1 MHGRGNDTHVRE
13 RHCVHLPRRRNKVV
27 MLRIRNLKCY
37 YGRIRAINGVSLSVR
52 PRELIA
58 LIGANGA
65 GKSTLLQTLSGLLPS
80 WEGEI
85 HFEKQSL
92 RGMKPPAIVEQGI
105 SLVPEGRLL
114 FPPMSVLDNLK
125 LGAYRRYRRRE
136 HARVEEDLEEV
147 MQLFPVLRERSKQQA
162 GTLSGGE
169 QQMVAIGRALMAR
182 PRLLLL
188 DEPSMGLAPF
198 LVRLI
203 LDVLVQL
210 KERGMTILLVEQN
223 ARAALQIA
231 DRGYVLENGR
241 VVLEGNGSD
250 LLADQ
255 DVKRAYLGKDYREF
269 YDGRA

>member
-1 MHGRGNDTHVRE
+1 
-13 RHCVHLPRRRNKVV
+13 

-52 PRELIA
+52 TQELIA

-65 GKSTLLQTLSGLLPS
+65 GKSTLLQTICGLLPG
-80 WEGEI
+80 WDGEI
-85 HFEKQSL
+85 EFEKESL
-92 RGMKPPAIVEQGI
+92 RGLKPPAIVRKGI
-105 SLVPEGRLL
+105 SLVPEGRML
-114 FPPMSVLDNLK
+114 FPPMSVMDNLR
-125 LGAYRRYRRRE
+125 LGAYLRYRQRDHERIN
-136 HARVEEDLEEV
+136 EDMETVLE
-147 MQLFPVLRERSKQQA
+147 LFPVLRERARQAA

-169 QQMVAIGRALMAR
+169 QQMLAIGRALMAR

-198 LVRLI
+198 LVRII

-210 KERGMTILLVEQN
+210 KEQGITVLLVEQN

-241 VVLEGNGSD
+241 VVLDGAAAD

-269 YDGRA
+269 CEGRA

>member
-1 MHGRGNDTHVRE
+1 
-13 RHCVHLPRRRNKVV
+13 

-37 YGRIRAINGVSLSVR
+37 YGKIRAINGVSLSVR
-52 PRELIA
+52 TGEIIA

-65 GKSTLLQTLSGLLPS
+65 GKSTLLLTISGLLQD

-85 HFEKQSL
+85 LFQRESL
-92 RGMKPPAIVEQGI
+92 RGLKAPAMVERGI

-125 LGAYRRYRRRE
+125 LGAYRRSLRRE
-136 HARVEEDLEEV
+136 HAAVEQDLEEV
-147 MQLFPVLRERSKQQA
+147 LNLFPILRERARQQA

-169 QQMVAIGRALMAR
+169 QQMLAIGRALMAR

-210 KERGMTILLVEQN
+210 KGQGMTLLLVEQN

-231 DRGYVLENGR
+231 DRGYVLENGK
-241 VVLEGNGSD
+241 VVLEGNGCD

-269 YDGRA
+269 CEGRS

>member
-1 MHGRGNDTHVRE
+1 
-13 RHCVHLPRRRNKVV
+13 

-52 PRELIA
+52 SGELIA

-65 GKSTLLQTLSGLLPS
+65 GKSTLLQTICGLLPR

-85 HFEKQSL
+85 EFEKEPLQGL
-92 RGMKPPAIVEQGI
+92 KPPAMVQRGI
-105 SLVPEGRLL
+105 SLVPEGRML
-114 FPPMSVLDNLK
+114 FPPLSVIDNLK
-125 LGAYRRYRRRE
+125 LGAYLRYRKRE
-136 HARVEEDLEEV
+136 HQGIFEDLERV
-147 MQLFPVLRERSKQQA
+147 LDLFPVLRERSRQAA

-169 QQMVAIGRALMAR
+169 QQMLAIGRALMAR
-182 PRLLLL
+182 PRLILL

-203 LDVLVQL
+203 LDTLLQL
-210 KERGMTILLVEQN
+210 KEEGITILLVEQN
-223 ARAALQIA
+223 AQAALRIA

-241 VVLEGNGSD
+241 IVLEGNAVD

-269 YDGRA
+269 CEGRA

>member
-1 MHGRGNDTHVRE
+1 
-13 RHCVHLPRRRNKVV
+13 

-37 YGRIRAINGVSLSVR
+37 YGKIRAINGVSLSVR
-52 PRELIA
+52 TGEIIA

-65 GKSTLLQTLSGLLPS
+65 GKSTLLLTISGLLQN

-85 HFEKQSL
+85 LFQRESL
-92 RGMKPPAIVEQGI
+92 RGLKAPAMVERGI

-125 LGAYRRYRRRE
+125 LGAYRRSLRRE
-136 HARVEEDLEEV
+136 HAAVEQDLEEV
-147 MQLFPVLRERSKQQA
+147 LNLFPILRERARQQA

-169 QQMVAIGRALMAR
+169 QQMLAIGRALMAR

-210 KERGMTILLVEQN
+210 KGQGMTLLLVEQN

-231 DRGYVLENGR
+231 DRGYVLENGK
-241 VVLEGNGSD
+241 VVLEGNGCD

-269 YDGRA
+269 CEGRS

>member
-1 MHGRGNDTHVRE
+1 
-13 RHCVHLPRRRNKVV
+13 
-27 MLRIRNLKCY
+27 MLRVRNLRCY
-37 YGRIRAINGVSLSVR
+37 YGKIRAINGVSLSVR
-52 PRELIA
+52 PGELIT

-65 GKSTLLQTLSGLLPS
+65 GKSTLLQAVCGLIS
-80 WEGEI
+80 HWEGEI
-85 HFEKQSL
+85 QLEKASL
-92 RGMKPPAIVEQGI
+92 RGLKAPAIVQRGL

-114 FPPMSVLDNLK
+114 FAPMSVLDNLR
-125 LGAYRRYRRRE
+125 LGAYLRYRRRDQQ
-136 HARVEEDLEEV
+136 ASIAEDLERV
-147 MQLFPVLRERSKQQA
+147 MALFPVLQERAGQSA

-169 QQMVAIGRALMAR
+169 QQMLAIGRALMAR

-203 LDVLVQL
+203 LDTLVQL
-210 KERGMTILLVEQN
+210 KQDGMTILLIEQN

-231 DRGYVLENGR
+231 DRGYVLENGQI
-241 VVLEGNGSD
+241 VLEGAAAD

>member
-1 MHGRGNDTHVRE
+1 
-13 RHCVHLPRRRNKVV
+13 
-27 MLRIRNLKCY
+27 MLRVRNLKCY
-37 YGRIRAINGVSLSVR
+37 YGKIRAINGVSLSVR
-52 PRELIA
+52 PGELIA

-65 GKSTLLQTLSGLLPS
+65 GKSTLLQAVCGLIS
-80 WEGEI
+80 QWEGEI
-85 HFEKQSL
+85 ELEKRSL
-92 RGMKPPAIVEQGI
+92 RGLKAPTIVERGL

-114 FPPMSVLDNLK
+114 FPPMSVLDNLR
-125 LGAYRRYRRRE
+125 LGAYLRYRRRE
-136 HARVEEDLEEV
+136 QRALIAEDLERV
-147 MQLFPVLRERSKQQA
+147 MALFPVLQERAAQPA

-169 QQMVAIGRALMAR
+169 QQMLAIGRALMAR

-203 LDVLVQL
+203 LDTLVQL
-210 KERGMTILLVEQN
+210 KLEGMTILLIEQN

-231 DRGYVLENGR
+231 DRGYVLENGQI
-241 VVLEGNGSD
+241 VLEGSAAD

-269 YDGRA
+269 YEGRA

>member
-1 MHGRGNDTHVRE
+1 
-13 RHCVHLPRRRNKVV
+13 
-27 MLRIRNLKCY
+27 MLRVRNLKCY
-37 YGRIRAINGVSLSVR
+37 YGKIRAINGVSLSVR
-52 PRELIA
+52 PGELIA

-65 GKSTLLQTLSGLLPS
+65 GKSTLLQAVCGLIS
-80 WEGEI
+80 QWEGEI
-85 HFEKQSL
+85 ELEKRSL
-92 RGMKPPAIVEQGI
+92 RGLKAPTIVERGL

-114 FPPMSVLDNLK
+114 FPPMSVLDNLR
-125 LGAYRRYRRRE
+125 LGAYLRYRRRE
-136 HARVEEDLEEV
+136 QRALIAEDLERV
-147 MQLFPVLRERSKQQA
+147 MALFPVLQERAVQPA

-169 QQMVAIGRALMAR
+169 QQMLAIGRALMAR

-203 LDVLVQL
+203 LDTLVQL
-210 KERGMTILLVEQN
+210 KQEGMTILLIEQN

-231 DRGYVLENGR
+231 DRGYVLENGQI
-241 VVLEGNGSD
+241 VLEGAAAD

-269 YDGRA
+269 YEGRA